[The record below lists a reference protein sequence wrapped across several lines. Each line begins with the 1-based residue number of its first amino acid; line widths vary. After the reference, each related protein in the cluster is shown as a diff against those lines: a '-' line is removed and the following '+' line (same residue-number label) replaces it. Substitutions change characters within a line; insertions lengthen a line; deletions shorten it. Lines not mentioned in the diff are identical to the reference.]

1 MVVMKFANL
10 VLLNAVLV
18 CIGCAKTPPIV
29 KSTKQ
34 ATSREVK
41 FESHGL
47 MLEGTLQM
55 PIGVAGKAPAVL
67 LLPGS
72 GPTDRNGNSMLG
84 ITTDLYKQIAEELA
98 KNGIASLRF
107 DKRAIR
113 QYAANWPKDIP
124 ALSKYFC
131 WENFVDDASA
141 GFDFLAKQSEVDPT
155 RVGIVGHSEGA
166 MISLQID
173 ANRSGKPDAPKAT
186 LLLGGT
192 GRPMG
197 IILHEQISRSLKKSG
212 LTEEAS
218 KPYIEY
224 TDKACQA
231 LKDGKPLP
239 ANVPKGLE
247 GLFNPASLDIMQA
260 YCRID
265 PTDLAK
271 LAGGPVL
278 VMNGAHD
285 TQVSAERDAP
295 KLYDT
300 LKKRKSGKV
309 EMMIVP
315 DTSHNLKSTKSGNDD
330 AFEGPVVPEALAK
343 IIEFA
348 KANL

>member
-131 WENFVDDASA
+131 W
-141 GFDFLAKQSEVDPT
+141 
-155 RVGIVGHSEGA
+155 
-166 MISLQID
+166 
-173 ANRSGKPDAPKAT
+173 
-186 LLLGGT
+186 
-192 GRPMG
+192 
-197 IILHEQISRSLKKSG
+197 
-212 LTEEAS
+212 
-218 KPYIEY
+218 
-224 TDKACQA
+224 
-231 LKDGKPLP
+231 
-239 ANVPKGLE
+239 
-247 GLFNPASLDIMQA
+247 
-260 YCRID
+260 
-265 PTDLAK
+265 
-271 LAGGPVL
+271 
-278 VMNGAHD
+278 
-285 TQVSAERDAP
+285 
-295 KLYDT
+295 
-300 LKKRKSGKV
+300 
-309 EMMIVP
+309 
-315 DTSHNLKSTKSGNDD
+315 
-330 AFEGPVVPEALAK
+330 
-343 IIEFA
+343 
-348 KANL
+348 